1 MAARKVMPEL
11 MKRSEPLRF
20 LPFESLFF
28 VLVEFFSKEVSRIS
42 LFMMMMGVGGSC
54 SWIGWTISRMRR
66 GLENKEFGKEGWMM
80 DDVLV
85 ECRGGSLLWARSC
98 Y

>member
-54 SWIGWTISRMRR
+54 
-66 GLENKEFGKEGWMM
+66 
-80 DDVLV
+80 
-85 ECRGGSLLWARSC
+85 
-98 Y
+98 